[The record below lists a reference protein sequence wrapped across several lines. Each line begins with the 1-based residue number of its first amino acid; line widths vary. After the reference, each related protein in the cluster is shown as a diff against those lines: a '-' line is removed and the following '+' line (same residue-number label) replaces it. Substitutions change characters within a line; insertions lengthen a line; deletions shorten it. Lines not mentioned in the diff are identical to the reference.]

1 MRLLQDGLVA
11 MLAAVGLATILWM
24 VASLFLRNR
33 RRLFSNVA
41 AVVQARGAGENLEYT
56 VHTLSQLRYDRGAFG
71 TIVILDCGLTEEGR
85 ELAQLLTREEDC
97 VALCPGNRRPIIFSE
112 VHRICSTKPL
122 TGRFSA

>member
-56 VHTLSQLRYDRGAFG
+56 VRTLSQLRYERGAFG
-71 TIVILDCGLTEEGR
+71 TILILDCGLSGEGR
-85 ELAQLLTREEDC
+85 ELAQLLIQEEDC
-97 VALCPGNRRPIIFSE
+97 VALCTRTELSDYFHE
-112 VHRICSTKPL
+112 
-122 TGRFSA
+122 

>member
-71 TIVILDCGLTEEGR
+71 TIVILDCGLSGEGR
-85 ELAQLLTREEDC
+85 ELAALLSRQEEC
-97 VALCPGNRRPIIFSE
+97 VALCTRAELSDYFHE
-112 VHRICSTKPL
+112 
-122 TGRFSA
+122 

>member
-24 VASLFLRNR
+24 VASLFIRNR

-97 VALCPGNRRPIIFSE
+97 VALCPREQAADYFQ
-112 VHRICSTKPL
+112 
-122 TGRFSA
+122 

>member
-33 RRLFSNVA
+33 RRLFSHVA
-41 AVVQARGAGENLEYT
+41 AEVQARGAGENLEYT

-97 VALCPGNRRPIIFSE
+97 VVLCPREQAADYFQ
-112 VHRICSTKPL
+112 
-122 TGRFSA
+122 

>member
-1 MRLLQDGLVA
+1 MK
-11 MLAAVGLATILWM
+11 
-24 VASLFLRNR
+24 
-33 RRLFSNVA
+33 FSNVA

-97 VALCPGNRRPIIFSE
+97 VVRCPREQAADYFQ
-112 VHRICSTKPL
+112 
-122 TGRFSA
+122 